1 MIRMIDGGYNVRKVF
16 MCSLCYNG
24 ILGGGL
30 YLDNNSVTYKT
41 QKLTVNEKYKNLVL
55 PSSEIEGITWKW
67 IIFPVATFHMKT
79 GAQYTII
86 IFNKWRFEKYYHKY
100 HKNLA

>member
-1 MIRMIDGGYNVRKVF
+1 MIDGGYNVRKVF

-55 PSSEIEGITWKW
+55 PSSEIEGITWKCANVN
-67 IIFPVATFHMKT
+67 IKM
-79 GAQYTII
+79 
-86 IFNKWRFEKYYHKY
+86 
-100 HKNLA
+100 